1 MASARR
7 TRDARPA
14 APDGEPTAPAPSE
27 PLAAAAPRPPV
38 ELRVRW
44 DDFCCV
50 EADVHAVGHY
60 QGVMPTSAEKALD
73 VAISGTD
80 ATRRIIA
87 EHTRRQWFVGDFGHV
102 NYFPPATSGPVR
114 IAAVAGMG
122 RPGTFT
128 ESRSAQLAEN
138 LLLELCALGSA
149 RHIAVVPIG
158 AGAGNLTLEQAA
170 RSMAKGFT
178 AALTSSRM
186 RHPCTTIDVVELDR
200 LRAERLLA
208 AFRSA
213 LNRPGPLALAPELVP
228 GTGGGIAFTSA
239 AVLAVSAVVRASRA
253 QSAAL
258 ADVLAPVTADQLRQQ
273 LFDALAQGDPDA
285 LVGGAELS
293 LRTSAVGEQPPV
305 RISVIEAPNGGLR
318 VAAITGTATVPERQI
333 DADPRLIDEIVRRMN
348 PPAGT
353 LVQLKHLSELMSRL
367 VVPGDLQSL
376 VTPLFPI
383 VFEVDR
389 RTARI
394 HWELVADLMYEA
406 SADGD
411 HDSYRPLVLQQSISR
426 QLRTT
431 YSRPPALK
439 LRGSRELNVLV
450 IGDPGG
456 VGAELPG
463 ARQEALAVHE
473 MLHGLAGAG
482 VQVTTLIGAKGATE
496 EPGFPPAERLDV
508 LDELLSGVY
517 EVVHYCGHGTF
528 DAHDD
533 RRAGWYFADGL
544 LTSRELN
551 QLSGTAPRL
560 VVANACHSS
569 RITGA
574 TGPADPG
581 ADRDGAANGDAGRP
595 HREAAAAVDA
605 TNAMLTPSLAD
616 EFFRCGV
623 SNYIGAAW
631 PVADDDAVR
640 FSKELYLRLLGP
652 SADTIG
658 EAVTAA
664 RRAVWDGHDGLG
676 DRGTTWMAY
685 QHYGDPSDRVRQ
697 HEEPAG

>member
-1 MASARR
+1 M
-7 TRDARPA
+7 
-14 APDGEPTAPAPSE
+14 
-27 PLAAAAPRPPV
+27 
-38 ELRVRW
+38 RW
-44 DDFCCV
+44 GDFCRV
-50 EADVHAVGHY
+50 EADIHAVGHY

-73 VAISGTD
+73 IAMSGSD
-80 ATRRIIA
+80 PTRQIIA

-102 NYFPPATSGPVR
+102 NYFPPATAGPVR

-213 LNRPGPLALAPELVP
+213 LSGPGPLALAPELVS
-228 GTGGGIAFTSA
+228 GTGGAIGFTSA
-239 AVLAVSAVVRASRA
+239 AVLAVSAVVKASRDR
-253 QSAAL
+253 SAAL
-258 ADVLAPVTADQLRQQ
+258 AEVLAPVAGQLRQQ
-273 LFDALAQGDPDA
+273 VLDALAQGDPDA

-305 RISVIEAPNGGLR
+305 RISVIEALNGGLR

-348 PPAGT
+348 PPTGT

-376 VTPLFPI
+376 VTARFPI
-383 VFEVDR
+383 VSEVDR

-406 SADGD
+406 SGAGGQDG
-411 HDSYRPLVLQQSISR
+411 YRPLVLQQSISR

-431 YSRPPALK
+431 YSRPPAFK
-439 LRGSRELNVLV
+439 LQGSRELNVLV

-456 VGAELPG
+456 VGAGLPA
-463 ARQEALAVHE
+463 ARREALAVHE
-473 MLHGLAGAG
+473 MLKGLADEA

-508 LDELLSGVY
+508 LEELLSGVY

-528 DAHDD
+528 DAQDH

-569 RITGA
+569 RIFGA

-581 ADRDGAANGDAGRP
+581 SDRNAAPNGGARPPHGD
-595 HREAAAAVDA
+595 AAAAVDA
-605 TNAMLTPSLAD
+605 TNAVLTPSLAD
-616 EFFRCGV
+616 ELFRCGV
-623 SNYIGAAW
+623 SNYVGAAW
-631 PVADDDAVR
+631 PVDDGDAER
-640 FSKELYLRLLGP
+640 FSKTLYDHLLGRSP
-652 SADTIG
+652 DTIG

-664 RRAVWDGHDGLG
+664 RRAVWEGRDGLG

-697 HEEPAG
+697 HEQATG